1 MNMYYLEGFL
11 PLASGYILSIYY
23 LYACLLS
30 WIFSHS
36 WGSGAMASNL
46 DFQRW
51 QFLPFP
57 LMRSLVLYMWG
68 TRHKHHSVQPDTTYR
83 TAGEEGAGTQ
93 RNPEARQLA
102 AGWGLFGVLYS
113 PTFQAAWQ
121 ALGKCSRTNPTKMHK
136 VKRSSEKLTPA
147 FQPWGGLA
155 CFPRQ
160 GGAPCRKEFSSKS

>member
-57 LMRSLVLYMWG
+57 LARSLVLYMWG

-83 TAGEEGAGTQ
+83 TAGEEEAGTQ
-93 RNPEARQLA
+93 RNPERLDSSLQ
-102 AGWGLFGVLYS
+102 AGVYLGSCS
-113 PTFQAAWQ
+113 PGFQGACLK
-121 ALGKCSRTNPTKMHK
+121 ALGRCSRTNPTKMHK
-136 VKRSSEKLTPA
+136 VKRSSEKLTPCLSA
-147 FQPWGGLA
+147 MGGLA
-155 CFPRQ
+155 
-160 GGAPCRKEFSSKS
+160 